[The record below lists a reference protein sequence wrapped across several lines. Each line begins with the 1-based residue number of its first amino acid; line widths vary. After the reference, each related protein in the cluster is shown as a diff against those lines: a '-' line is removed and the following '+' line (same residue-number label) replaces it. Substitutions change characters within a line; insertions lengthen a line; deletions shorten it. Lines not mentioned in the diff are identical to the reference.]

1 MELGAFSVSLNVS
14 DLAASKAFY
23 ETLGFSQTGGD
34 GDGYVI
40 MVNPPAVIGLFHGM
54 FEGNIL
60 TFNPGLSLEGQL
72 ESFEDIRDI
81 RNQLVAAGHELSVDL
96 DPSESG
102 PAHLQLE
109 DPDGN
114 AILIDQFFP
123 RPDRASE

>member
-1 MELGAFSVSLNVS
+1 MELGAFSISLSVS

-23 ETLGFSQTGGD
+23 ETLGFAQTGGD

-60 TFNPGLSLEGQL
+60 TFNPGLSLDGEL

-81 RNQLVAAGHELSVDL
+81 RTQLVSAGLELSVDL

-114 AILIDQFFP
+114 TILIDQFSP
-123 RPDRASE
+123 RPDGASD